1 MANRHMKRPSTLLI
15 IREMQ
20 IKTTINYLSTL
31 VRMKITKIVDNEYWR
46 GCGEKGT
53 LSYTVGGNVN
63 WYSCYGEHYGASLK
77 N

>member
-31 VRMKITKIVDNEYWR
+31 VRMKITKKVDNEYWR
-46 GCGEKGT
+46 GYGEKEP
-53 LSYTVGGNVN
+53 SYTVGGNVN
-63 WYSCYGEHYGASLK
+63 WYSC
-77 N
+77 